1 MEGLY
6 FYGFTWG
13 LWIIS
18 TFLFKKTS
26 NIRLPLAIIL
36 LFILILSP
44 YNVQFG
50 KYTISYVSFFMLL
63 VIFLIVGTFKI
74 KKLLYF
80 FITTLIMSVGY
91 VTFLL
96 FELFDPIWII
106 FKREILLSFIVA
118 YLAVL
123 LQKKVLGRIFII
135 IVGGVYGDILFS
147 IILFPF
153 SFPYDI
159 GSLRF
164 LDVCALAVMMIFG
177 WEGIKMSIS
186 YMEGLLSS
194 LEKEKQKTT

>member
-6 FYGFTWG
+6 FYGFTWA

-18 TFLFKKTS
+18 TFLIRKTS
-26 NIRLPLAIIL
+26 NLRLPLAIIL

-44 YNVQFG
+44 YTFQFG
-50 KYTISYVSFFMLL
+50 NYTISYVSFFMLL
-63 VIFLIVGTFKI
+63 VIFLIVGTFKV

-106 FKREILLSFIVA
+106 FKRELMLSFMVA
-118 YLAVL
+118 YLSVL

-164 LDVCALAVMMIFG
+164 LDVCSIAVMMLFS
-177 WEGIKMSIS
+177 WEGLKITIS
-186 YMEGLLSS
+186 YMENLYQS

>member
-6 FYGFTWG
+6 FYGFTWA

-26 NIRLPLAIIL
+26 ILRLPLAIIL

-44 YNVQFG
+44 YNFQFG
-50 KYTISYVSFFMLL
+50 KYTISYVSVFMLL
-63 VIFLIVGTFKI
+63 LIFLIVGTFKVR
-74 KKLLYF
+74 KLLYF
-80 FITTLIMSVGY
+80 FITTITIAVCY

-106 FKREILLSFIVA
+106 FKRELMLSFILA
-118 YLAVL
+118 YLSVL
-123 LQKKVLGRIFII
+123 LQKKVLGRIFIM

-147 IILFPF
+147 IILYPF

-164 LDVCALAVMMIFG
+164 LDVCSLAVMIVFG

-186 YMEGLLSS
+186 YIESHLSS